1 MDPLIIELVTVSA
14 LLHMGWDVRL
24 KTAAIRFGPRRS
36 GCCGRRGDRP
46 GRGRRL
52 VGVGFADTWPLDE
65 PGADPA
71 VDGIPCRLAAPRVRA
86 GYHGVTA
93 NGGIMGIWGGR
104 SSDENDQRIAD
115 FTRSIQVDAGLAA
128 DDLAAS
134 IAHVRGLGRAG
145 IVTGEELDELVG
157 GLTGPPMTWRPVG
170 STGIR
175 RSWTS
180 K

>member
-1 MDPLIIELVTVSA
+1 
-14 LLHMGWDVRL
+14 
-24 KTAAIRFGPRRS
+24 
-36 GCCGRRGDRP
+36 
-46 GRGRRL
+46 
-52 VGVGFADTWPLDE
+52 
-65 PGADPA
+65 
-71 VDGIPCRLAAPRVRA
+71 
-86 GYHGVTA
+86 
-93 NGGIMGIWGGR
+93 MGIWGGR

-128 DDLAAS
+128 DDLAVS
-134 IAHVRGLGRAG
+134 ITHVRGLGRAG